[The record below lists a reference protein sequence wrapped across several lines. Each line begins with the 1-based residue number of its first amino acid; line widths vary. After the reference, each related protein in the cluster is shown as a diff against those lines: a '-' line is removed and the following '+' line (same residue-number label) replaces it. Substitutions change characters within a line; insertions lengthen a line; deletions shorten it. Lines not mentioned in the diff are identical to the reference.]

1 MPEAILSRPRRRRQ
15 ASTGAVVSAA
25 LSTCTLLRRPLPCPL
40 TPPTAN
46 PRCPTRPIPTHPRP
60 CPFRSHH
67 QRHLHYYSF
76 KPPLSASVRSSQGKM
91 DEVFYL
97 GKTRV
102 EDGAGG
108 RESFYGVLVR
118 APVWCSPNFGDLDD
132 ECIVEECRR
141 KGDSDL
147 GEGASLERASLTD
160 VRFLCIVRFLPYS
173 CTTTIRCSLGHGQER
188 RGHRNRGRHKL
199 TP

>member
-1 MPEAILSRPRRRRQ
+1 
-15 ASTGAVVSAA
+15 
-25 LSTCTLLRRPLPCPL
+25 
-40 TPPTAN
+40 
-46 PRCPTRPIPTHPRP
+46 
-60 CPFRSHH
+60 
-67 QRHLHYYSF
+67 
-76 KPPLSASVRSSQGKM
+76 
-91 DEVFYL
+91 L
-97 GKTRV
+97 GKTGV

-147 GEGASLERASLTD
+147 GEGASLERVSSTD

-173 CTTTIRCSLGHGQER
+173 CTITIRCSLGHGQER

-199 TP
+199 TPQRAFIQLLPCLRLPSSCAALHYLPRLQTTTVVCDMHRPSRTGVPGRPPFLQRVQLLHKPQLKHFGRHIRVA